1 MNKNNKMNKNNENNR
16 NITQKSK
23 FQLKKGKK
31 KAKRFSTLTIMS
43 FFAFEILFTACT
55 FPFMLLYGPFENAKS
70 TYVGAAMTSMNHQ
83 YLAKW
88 FLSDKKIA
96 EILGQNSTEATNETT
111 NTSQIEIPKVKD
123 ETIELNEIDN
133 DKYKGYYL
141 VIKDPTRVKIG
152 STSKLKVEGET
163 TSQIAENNG
172 AVAAIN
178 GGGFTDQSS
187 NALWTGNGGF
197 PIGLIMSGGKI
208 IFNDLGANGEADL
221 LAITKEGVML
231 VGKYS
236 VEKLQELGAQE
247 ALSFGPSLVINGKM
261 TSMSGD
267 GGWGIAPRTVIGQR
281 KDGAII
287 LLVIDGRGASSL
299 GATLKEAQE
308 VIYKLGAIN
317 AMNLDGGK
325 STTMYYDGDI
335 INTPSDSM
343 GERSIPTAIIVK

>member
-1 MNKNNKMNKNNENNR
+1 MNTNKNNK
-16 NITQKSK
+16 NINQKSK
-23 FQLKKGKK
+23 SKLKKGKK
-31 KAKRFSTLTIMS
+31 KAKRFSTLTLMS
-43 FFAFEILFTACT
+43 FFIFEFLFTACT
-55 FPFMLLYGPFENAKS
+55 FPFMLLYGPFENSKS

-96 EILGQNSTEATNETT
+96 EIMGQNSTETTDETT
-111 NTSQIEIPKVKD
+111 NTSQIEIPKIKD
-123 ETIELNEIDN
+123 DTIELNEIDN

-141 VIKDPTRVKIG
+141 VIKDSTRVKIG
-152 STSKLKVEGET
+152 YTSKLKVEGET
-163 TSQIAENNG
+163 TSQIAENNEAIA
-172 AVAAIN
+172 AVN

-197 PIGLIMSGGKI
+197 PIGLIMNGGEVKY
-208 IFNDLGANGEADL
+208 NDLEKNGEADL
-221 LAITKEGVML
+221 LGITKEGVML

-236 VEKLQELGAQE
+236 VEKLQELGVQE

-261 TSMSGD
+261 TPMSGD

-287 LLVIDGRGASSL
+287 LLVIDGRGTSSL

-308 VIYKLGAIN
+308 VIYKLGAVN

-335 INTPSDSM
+335 INTPSNSM

>member
-1 MNKNNKMNKNNENNR
+1 MNKNNKNNR
-16 NITQKSK
+16 NINQKLK
-23 FQLKKGKK
+23 LKKGKK
-31 KAKRFSTLTIMS
+31 RAKRFSALTLLS
-43 FFAFEILFTACT
+43 FFIFEFLFTACT
-55 FPFMLLYGPFENAKS
+55 FPFMLLYGPFKNAKS
-70 TYVGAAMTSMNHQ
+70 TYVGAAMTSMSHQ
-83 YLAKW
+83 YLATM
-88 FLSDKKIA
+88 FLSDAKIA
-96 EILGQNSTEATNETT
+96 EILGQNSTETTDETT
-111 NTSQIEIPKVKD
+111 NTDQIKIPKIKD

-133 DKYKGYYL
+133 EKYKGYYL
-141 VIKDPTRVKIG
+141 VIKDPTRVKVG

-163 TSQIAENNG
+163 TSQIAENNE

-197 PIGLIMSGGKI
+197 PIGLIMSGGEIKY
-208 IFNDLGANGEADL
+208 NDLGENGEADL

-236 VEKLQELGAQE
+236 VEKLQELGVQE

-267 GGWGIAPRTVIGQR
+267 GGWGIAPRTVIGQS

-287 LLVIDGRGASSL
+287 LLVIDGRGTSSL

-308 VIYKLGAIN
+308 VIYKLGAVN

-335 INTPSDSM
+335 INTPSNSM